1 MKGDWDV
8 LKGGVIV
15 ASGAQ
20 GFFMLSGFF
29 VAILLARWVPRDD
42 LGAFYLLVQV
52 ATVAGLI
59 ALVGTNSSMQKFVG
73 VASKRKD
80 WREVRHILRT
90 AAPIQWVGWIL
101 TSLILGVIWIPLCA
115 VLSIPVGLD
124 TWAMAVC
131 LSGVIALT
139 EHCTGVFRA
148 WRDFRYGTWL
158 RTGVRQGLML
168 LGLLLVYGTGVTLLD
183 FETSIGLRIATTALP
198 AVIAWWLMRRHLR
211 SALEHSV
218 ESSTPATVSRSV
230 ILSTSIPM
238 AIHGL
243 TVYLVA
249 SVDMWVVGAWLG
261 NSDAGLYGTILRI
274 AMLLGALLTVINAVL
289 PTLVAG
295 LFEEKKFKEL
305 EHLLRRTASA
315 SGVCALAAFLGLVVV
330 GAPMLRLL
338 FGPGFEDGYLVM
350 VLLAVGQLLNI
361 GSGSPGW
368 VLQMTGQQAVLAKIT
383 LVTLVVNITLNLLLV
398 GPFGLEGVAAAT
410 ALGIVAQNAMMIVAV
425 KKLVGIRTYTYFNP
439 LLMFRNAR

>member
-8 LKGGVIV
+8 LKGGVLV

-80 WREVRHILRT
+80 WIAVRHILQT
-90 AAPIQWVGWIL
+90 AAPIQWAGWAV
-101 TSLILGVIWIPLCA
+101 TSLILGLIWMPLCSA
-115 VLSIPVGLD
+115 LSIPGGRD
-124 TWAMAVC
+124 TWLMAVL

-168 LGLLLVYGTGVTLLD
+168 TGLVLSFGTGVVVLN
-183 FETSIGLRIATTALP
+183 FETSIGLRIATTAFP
-198 AVIAWWLMRRHLR
+198 AVVAWWLMRRHLFA
-211 SALEHSV
+211 ALEAPIEV
-218 ESSTPATVSRSV
+218 PAYPAVSRSI
-230 ILSTSIPM
+230 ILKTSIPM

-305 EHLLRRTASA
+305 EHLLRRTATA
-315 SGVCALAAFLGLVVV
+315 SGVCALLAFIGLVVV

-338 FGPGFEDGYLVM
+338 FGTGFEAGYLVM
-350 VLLAVGQLLNI
+350 VILALGQLLNI

-368 VLQMTGQQAVLAKIT
+368 VLQMTGHQGVLAKIT
-383 LVTLVVNITLNLLLV
+383 LVTLAVNITLNLLLV
-398 GPFGLEGVAAAT
+398 GPYKLEGVAAAT
-410 ALGIVAQNAMMIVAV
+410 ALGILVQNAMMIGAA
-425 KKLVGIRTYTYFNP
+425 KKLVGIRTYIYFNP